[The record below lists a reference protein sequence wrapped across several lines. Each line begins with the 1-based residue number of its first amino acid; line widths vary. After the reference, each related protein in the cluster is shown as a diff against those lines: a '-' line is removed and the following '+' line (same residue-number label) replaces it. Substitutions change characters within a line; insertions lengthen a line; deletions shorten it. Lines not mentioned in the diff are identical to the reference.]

1 MISGVDL
8 SSLFRMHTPQDLARR
23 ILPLLD
29 LTSLNDS
36 DSDADILRLCG
47 RAGSAAGTVAAVCI
61 ASTHIA
67 TARQGLARSGLQ
79 DRVKIATVINFPA
92 GEADLETVVEEARTA
107 ITSGADEV
115 DLVFPYRALMAGD
128 ERTGYKLVSAC
139 RQVLSGYTLKVILE
153 TGELQDPDLI
163 RTASEIAISAGA
175 DFLKT
180 STGKVAVN
188 ATPEAARIMMQAI
201 YDSGRPVGFKAA
213 GGIRTVA
220 EAGVYLDLAN
230 ELLGPAW
237 LRPERFRFGAS
248 GLLDDL
254 LRELG
259 LGAKPVD
266 LRSRY

>member
-1 MISGVDL
+1 MP
-8 SSLFRMHTPQDLARR
+8 TPQDRARR

-36 DSDADILRLCG
+36 DTDADVLRLCG

-61 ASTHIA
+61 APAHIA
-67 TARQGLARSGLQ
+67 AARQGLARAGLQ
-79 DRVKIATVINFPA
+79 DRVKVATVINFPA
-92 GEADLETVVEEARTA
+92 GDGGVESVVEAARA
-107 ITSGADEV
+107 VLTSGADEV
-115 DLVFPYRALMAGD
+115 DLVFPYRALLAGD
-128 ERTGYKLVSAC
+128 ERAGYRLVSRC

-153 TGELQDPDLI
+153 TGEIKDPGLI

-180 STGKVAVN
+180 STGKVAIN
-188 ATPEAARIMMQAI
+188 ATPEAARVMMQTI

-220 EAGVYLDLAN
+220 EAHLYLDLAS

-254 LRELG
+254 LRVLG
-259 LGAKPVD
+259 LGTKPID